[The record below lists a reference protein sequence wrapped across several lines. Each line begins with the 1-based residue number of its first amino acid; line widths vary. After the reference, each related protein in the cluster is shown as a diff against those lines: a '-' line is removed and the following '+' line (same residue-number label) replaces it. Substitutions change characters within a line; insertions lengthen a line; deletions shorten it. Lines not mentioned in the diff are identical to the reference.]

1 MSRSGGAGS
10 VSSAGA
16 GAEENDSARLQQ
28 LERKLADMA
37 ALFDRQQEMFARQ
50 HEMLTWLA
58 EDGRG
63 EESGIDGASSRRREP
78 AGTADL
84 RTTSYRLGEAMYT
97 RGLQPTEPV
106 TELDRSATSSAGG
119 CPSSRDA
126 NEGVPVEDVPR
137 RDDQWGEG
145 GTVRGLGPARESAD
159 ISGYRGVD
167 DFMGGGFKQ
176 SVPTFDGR
184 LFPRY
189 QQEAILFARH
199 YGFES
204 VFTETA
210 AQRDVNVEDTDV
222 STARLEAGLAE
233 KL

>member
-1 MSRSGGAGS
+1 MPKSDEAS
-10 VSSAGA
+10 VSPASAG

-37 ALFDRQQEMFARQ
+37 ALFDRQQEMFARY
-50 HEMLTWLA
+50 HEMLTRLA
-58 EDGRG
+58 EGGRG
-63 EESGIDGASSRRREP
+63 EESGGARGRGAIDSGSSRRREP

-84 RTTSYRLGEAMYT
+84 RTTSYRLEEAMYT

-137 RDDQWGEG
+137 RDGQWGEG

-159 ISGYRGVD
+159 ISGYRG
-167 DFMGGGFKQ
+167 
-176 SVPTFDGR
+176 
-184 LFPRY
+184 
-189 QQEAILFARH
+189 
-199 YGFES
+199 
-204 VFTETA
+204 
-210 AQRDVNVEDTDV
+210 
-222 STARLEAGLAE
+222 
-233 KL
+233 

>member
-1 MSRSGGAGS
+1 MQKSDGAA
-10 VSSAGA
+10 VSSASAG

-37 ALFDRQQEMFARQ
+37 ALFDRQ
-50 HEMLTWLA
+50 HEMLTRLA
-58 EDGRG
+58 EGGRG
-63 EESGIDGASSRRREP
+63 EESGGARGRGAIDSGSSRRREP

-137 RDDQWGEG
+137 RDGQWGEG
-145 GTVRGLGPARESAD
+145 GTV
-159 ISGYRGVD
+159 
-167 DFMGGGFKQ
+167 GGFLSIHDRKLN
-176 SVPTFDGR
+176 SVS
-184 LFPRY
+184 LSVVHHHMS
-189 QQEAILFARH
+189 QETRP
-199 YGFES
+199 
-204 VFTETA
+204 
-210 AQRDVNVEDTDV
+210 
-222 STARLEAGLAE
+222 
-233 KL
+233 